1 MTDATRSVGLVK
13 KQFYTFGD
21 KRDPLVLESGVRFFP
36 VTVAYETYGALSR
49 RGDNAVLIVHALSGD
64 SHVAGYHARRDK
76 KPGWWD
82 ILVGPGKPVDTRRYF
97 VICSNVLGGCQG
109 TTGPSSVNPVTKKP
123 YALDFPVITIS
134 DMVDVQKRLL
144 DHLGVTRLVSVVG
157 GSMGGMQALEWLLR
171 YPAVPRNAVI
181 IASCAAL
188 SAQAIAFDAVG
199 RSAITADPAFKKGR
213 YYGRG
218 GRTAGLA
225 VARMLGHIT
234 YLSAAG
240 MRQRFGRK
248 RKETEA
254 YAYQFKDE
262 FEIESYLAHQG
273 LRFLDRFDA
282 NSYLYITKAMDY
294 FDIAARYG
302 DGSLEKAFAR
312 ARGRTLYVSFTSD
325 WLFPPAQ
332 SWEMVQAQQ
341 RLGQDVTYLNIE
353 SSYGHDSFLLNT
365 PEMFRAVTRFLDH
378 ARREGRRV

>member
-171 YPAVPRNAVI
+171 YPAVPRSAVI
-181 IASCAAL
+181 IA
-188 SAQAIAFDAVG
+188 
-199 RSAITADPAFKKGR
+199 
-213 YYGRG
+213 
-218 GRTAGLA
+218 
-225 VARMLGHIT
+225 
-234 YLSAAG
+234 
-240 MRQRFGRK
+240 
-248 RKETEA
+248 
-254 YAYQFKDE
+254 
-262 FEIESYLAHQG
+262 
-273 LRFLDRFDA
+273 
-282 NSYLYITKAMDY
+282 
-294 FDIAARYG
+294 
-302 DGSLEKAFAR
+302 
-312 ARGRTLYVSFTSD
+312 
-325 WLFPPAQ
+325 
-332 SWEMVQAQQ
+332 
-341 RLGQDVTYLNIE
+341 
-353 SSYGHDSFLLNT
+353 
-365 PEMFRAVTRFLDH
+365 
-378 ARREGRRV
+378 